1 MTEEEGGK
9 MGVLYPSDEW
19 IKELRTVC
27 NNDPEFKEACGDF
40 GGKFIFQIDAEPGK
54 LDTPAYLF
62 LWVDRGEAKDAMALS
77 SPEERTDAE
86 YVIAAK
92 YSMWKRIVQGKQ
104 EPLRAIM
111 TRKVRLTRGSQLKI
125 LKEARFAVKMI
136 NSCTHVDV
144 EFVDERSA

>member
-1 MTEEEGGK
+1 MA
-9 MGVLYPSDEW
+9 VLYPSDAW

-27 NNDPEFKEACGDF
+27 NQDPEFRDACGEF
-40 GGKFIFQIDAEPGK
+40 AGKFIFQIDAEPGK

-62 LWVDRGEAKDAMALS
+62 LWVDRGEAKEAMELS
-77 SPEERTDAE
+77 SPEDRADAE
-86 YVIAAK
+86 YVITAK
-92 YSMWKRIVQGKQ
+92 YSMWKKIVQGKQ

-136 NSCTHVDV
+136 NSCTKVDA
-144 EFVDERSA
+144 EFVDERGS